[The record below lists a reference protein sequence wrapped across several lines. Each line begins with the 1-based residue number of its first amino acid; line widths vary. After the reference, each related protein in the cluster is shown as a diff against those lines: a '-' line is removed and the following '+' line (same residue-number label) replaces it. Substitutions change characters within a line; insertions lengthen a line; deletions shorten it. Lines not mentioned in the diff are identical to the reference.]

1 MRNNEEVKWWRKIY
15 NSITL
20 KRCIVNSVDDKSDF
34 PTMQVKYLKDVIKIV
49 QKLGIYGVCSNP
61 PKGSNGI
68 LFPILGSDS
77 NIACLA
83 DDIKNRFKDL
93 KEGELV
99 VGNYLTKAFI
109 KFSQDG
115 GIEIHA
121 KYIKHIADEG
131 DISMTA
137 SGNITNKAA
146 STNISNPVVVSD
158 NVTVA
163 KSVTVSDTVNAS
175 TDVIGGGISLKS
187 HTHGNG
193 NMGADT
199 TPPK

>member
-20 KRCIVNSVDDKSDF
+20 KRCIVQSVDDRVDY
-34 PTMQVKYLKDVIKIV
+34 PTMQVKYLKDVIKVV
-49 QKLGIYGVCSNP
+49 QKLGIYGICSNP

-99 VGNYLTKAFI
+99 LGNYLTKSFI
-109 KFSQDG
+109 KFNQDG
-115 GIEIHA
+115 GVEIHA
-121 KYIKHIADEG
+121 KYIKQIADEG

-137 SGNITNKAA
+137 GNNITETAK
-146 STNISNPVVVSD
+146 STNINNQVVVSD
-158 NVTVA
+158 NITSA
-163 KSVTVSDTVNAS
+163 KTISATE
-175 TDVIGGGISLKS
+175 DVIGGGISLKT
-187 HTHGNG
+187 HTHGG
-193 NMGADT
+193 VT
-199 TPPK
+199 TGSASTGTPQ

>member
-1 MRNNEEVKWWRKIY
+1 MRNKEEVKWWRKIY
-15 NSITL
+15 NNITL
-20 KRCIVNSVDDKSDF
+20 KRCIVQSIDDKSDF
-34 PTMQVKYLKDVIKIV
+34 PTMQIKYLKEVIKIV

-83 DDIKNRFKDL
+83 DDIANRFKDL
-93 KEGELV
+93 KEGEV
-99 VGNYLTKAFI
+99 VIGNYLTKAFI
-109 KFSQDG
+109 KFKQDG

-121 KYIKHIADEG
+121 KYIKHVADEG
-131 DISMTA
+131 DISME
-137 SGNITNKAA
+137 SPNGNITNTAK
-146 STNISNPVVVSD
+146 STNISNPLNVND
-158 NVTVA
+158 NVTVS
-163 KSVTVSDTVNAS
+163 KSVNA
-175 TDVIGGGISLKS
+175 TEDVIGGGISLKS
-187 HTHGNG
+187 HLHGNG

>member
-34 PTMQVKYLKDVIKIV
+34 PTMQIKYLKDVIKIV

-158 NVTVA
+158 NVTV
-163 KSVTVSDTVNAS
+163 SDTVNAS

>member
-20 KRCIVNSVDDKSDF
+20 KRCVVQSVDDKSDY
-34 PTMQVKYLKDVIKIV
+34 PTMQVKYLKNVIKLV
-49 QKLGIYGVCSNP
+49 QKLGIYGICSNP

-93 KEGELV
+93 KEGEVIL
-99 VGNYLTKAFI
+99 GNYLTKSFI
-109 KFSQDG
+109 KFNQDG

-121 KYIKHIADEG
+121 KYINLIAD
-131 DISMTA
+131 
-137 SGNITNKAA
+137 NKITESAA
-146 STNISNPVVVSD
+146 STNILNPVTITD
-158 NVTVA
+158 D
-163 KSVTVSDTVNAS
+163 VTVSKTLTAT
-175 TDVIGGGISLKS
+175 TDVIGGGISLKT
-187 HTHGNG
+187 HTHPGVTPGDGNTG
-193 NMGADT
+193 
-199 TPPK
+199 TPQ